1 MNEQDIKALQDQVNN
16 LTKLTISL
24 QQEVA
29 DLKEENRL
37 LKLFRF
43 ASKSEKW
50 TPEDKYQMSLFNEI
64 ENTSED
70 NLAEDEQEEIVS
82 YKRKKGGRKP
92 FPEDLPRREIVFDI
106 AEKEKKCSCCGRDR
120 PEMAPEVTEELNFIP
135 AVIEVIRK
143 IAKQY
148 GECSCEGFQSDETL
162 KSVIK
167 ATTPKRLIPGSITS
181 PSLLAHVITSKF
193 CDAIP
198 LYRQERIFARMGIFI
213 SRQTMSNWSLKVSLA
228 GTDLYENLW
237 KLVREGPF
245 INMDETT
252 IQVLHE
258 KSRKPESKSYMWVTV
273 GRHDNHKI
281 VLFNYFKG
289 RGKEIPLKLLD
300 GFKGVIQTDGYD
312 GYNHVVNQLEL
323 THIGCLAHA
332 RRKFMKSFKA
342 GKKGGQ
348 SKIAIDLI
356 KKIYKIEKELRKENL
371 SEQDFLSQR
380 QESVFPIRN
389 QFRDWLIERRKD
401 VVPSSLLGKAVNYT
415 LNEFEKIFKY
425 LDYDFTTPDN
435 NIAENAI
442 RPFVIGRKNWLFCN
456 TPKGAHSSALLYSLV
471 ETAKANNIEPLN
483 YLNKL
488 FERLPEVTDLSQM
501 EALLPWNLIK

>member
-167 ATTPKRLIPGSITS
+167 ATTPKR
-181 PSLLAHVITSKF
+181 
-193 CDAIP
+193 C
-198 LYRQERIFARMGIFI
+198 R
-213 SRQTMSNWSLKVSLA
+213 
-228 GTDLYENLW
+228 
-237 KLVREGPF
+237 
-245 INMDETT
+245 
-252 IQVLHE
+252 
-258 KSRKPESKSYMWVTV
+258 
-273 GRHDNHKI
+273 
-281 VLFNYFKG
+281 
-289 RGKEIPLKLLD
+289 
-300 GFKGVIQTDGYD
+300 
-312 GYNHVVNQLEL
+312 
-323 THIGCLAHA
+323 C
-332 RRKFMKSFKA
+332 
-342 GKKGGQ
+342 
-348 SKIAIDLI
+348 
-356 KKIYKIEKELRKENL
+356 
-371 SEQDFLSQR
+371 
-380 QESVFPIRN
+380 PI
-389 QFRDWLIERRKD
+389 
-401 VVPSSLLGKAVNYT
+401 
-415 LNEFEKIFKY
+415 
-425 LDYDFTTPDN
+425 
-435 NIAENAI
+435 
-442 RPFVIGRKNWLFCN
+442 
-456 TPKGAHSSALLYSLV
+456 
-471 ETAKANNIEPLN
+471 
-483 YLNKL
+483 
-488 FERLPEVTDLSQM
+488 
-501 EALLPWNLIK
+501 